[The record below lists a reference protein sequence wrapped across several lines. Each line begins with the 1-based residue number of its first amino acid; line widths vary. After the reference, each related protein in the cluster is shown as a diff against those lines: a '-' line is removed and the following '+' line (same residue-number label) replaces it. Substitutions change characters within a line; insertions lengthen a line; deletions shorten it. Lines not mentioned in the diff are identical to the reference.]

1 MVIKYKH
8 LLSEQSGSD
17 VVVVVVEAFFL
28 ATSDSTNVAVTVG
41 VAVGEVVVIVAGD
54 LVNQGME
61 EMAKLKEF
69 VSAVHEPVVKSQTGW
84 SGGQLNYLCFFVF
97 LFFFLKKERKEIREN
112 NNVIRIV

>member
-1 MVIKYKH
+1 M
-8 LLSEQSGSD
+8 
-17 VVVVVVEAFFL
+17 VVVEAFFL

-84 SGGQLNYLCFFVF
+84 SGGQLNYLCFIVF
-97 LFFFLKKERKEIREN
+97 FFFLKKERKEIREN